1 LRFLQETINL
11 PPFPTGADAMH
22 DLNDLYYFHAVVTY
36 QGFSAASRHI
46 GVPKG
51 TLSKRIARLEERLKV
66 RLLERSTRKI
76 RTTDVGQSFYEHCQT
91 MLAGAEA
98 AETVVAQA
106 HAEPNGIVRL
116 SCPQGLIQSLI
127 EEVLPAFMKTYPKVR
142 VHMQVF
148 DRRADLIE
156 DRLDVAIRVR
166 SRPDMTDA
174 SLIMRPLGQN
184 HLVMAVSPAVH
195 AACKRGLTI
204 DELTEVPTLSTGGE
218 TDEVRWE
225 LTGPNDETRVI
236 TLRPRLMCSN
246 FDMLLAAARQGL
258 GVAQLPVHIC
268 RRSIAKGELV
278 HVLPEWRSPYGTIQ
292 AVFSHRKGLVPSV
305 RALIDFLAQAIPCK
319 LSVET

>member
-1 LRFLQETINL
+1 
-11 PPFPTGADAMH
+11 MH

-36 QGFSAASRHI
+36 HGFSAASRHI

-76 RTTDVGQSFYEHCQT
+76 RTTDVGHAFYEHCQT
-91 MLAGAEA
+91 VLAGAEA
-98 AETVVAQA
+98 AETVAAQA
-106 HAEPNGIVRL
+106 YAEPNGVVRL
-116 SCPQGLIQSLI
+116 SCPQGLIQNLI

-156 DRLDVAIRVR
+156 DRLDIAIRVR
-166 SRPDMTDA
+166 SKPDMADS

-204 DELTEVPTLSTGGE
+204 DELAQVPTLSMGSD

-236 TLRPRLMCSN
+236 NLRPRLMCSN
-246 FDMLLAAARQGL
+246 FDMLLAAACQGL
-258 GVAQLPVHIC
+258 GVAQLPIHIC
-268 RRSIAKGELV
+268 RRSFAKGELV
-278 HVLPEWRSPYGTIQ
+278 HVLPDWRSPFGTIQ
-292 AVFSHRKGLVPSV
+292 AVFSSRKGLVPAV
-305 RALIDFLAQAIPCK
+305 RALIDFLAQAVPCK
-319 LSVET
+319 LSVDA

>member
-1 LRFLQETINL
+1 
-11 PPFPTGADAMH
+11 MH

-51 TLSKRIARLEERLKV
+51 TLSKRVARLEERLQV

-76 RTTDVGQSFYEHCQT
+76 RTTDVGHAFYEHCQT
-91 MLAGAEA
+91 VLTGAEA
-98 AETVVAQA
+98 AETVAAQA
-106 HAEPNGIVRL
+106 YAEPNGVVRL
-116 SCPQGLIQSLI
+116 SCPQGLIQNLI

-142 VHMQVF
+142 VHLQVF

-156 DRLDVAIRVR
+156 DRLDIAIRVR
-166 SRPDMTDA
+166 SKPDMADA
-174 SLIMRPLGQN
+174 SLVMRPLGQN

-204 DELTEVPTLSTGGE
+204 NELAQVPTLSMGSD

-225 LTGPNDETRVI
+225 LLGPNDETRTI
-236 TLRPRLMCSN
+236 ALHPRLICSN
-246 FDMLLAAARQGL
+246 FDMLLAAACQGL
-258 GVAQLPVHIC
+258 GVALLPIHIC
-268 RRSIAKGELV
+268 RVSFAKGELV
-278 HVLPEWRSPYGTIQ
+278 HVLPEWRSPFGTIQ
-292 AVFSHRKGLVPSV
+292 AVFASRKGLVPAV

-319 LSVET
+319 LSVEA